1 MNQRD
6 SYARQRSMKEQTKWI
21 EQENEIRR
29 SLREQFTGEWR
40 EHLEQAGLQQ
50 DPVCAADVFT
60 AFQRYVQR
68 PAPDGWEI
76 ERIEWMIVN
85 VSDLNDELIVYL
97 SWHLQQEAP
106 PPPWATAPYY
116 HHSGIQVSLI
126 FEPVSDALRGI
137 DHCQWEPSENMPWL
151 WHPKPSDS
159 ELEGLSKL
167 FWTDLIGENS
177 DLLDCL
183 ARSDW
188 EWNRTL

>member
-1 MNQRD
+1 MSQRD

-21 EQENEIRR
+21 ERENETRL
-29 SLREQFTGEWR
+29 SLRGQFAGELR
-40 EHLEQAGLQQ
+40 GQLEQAGLLQ
-50 DPVCAADVFT
+50 DPVCAADVFKT
-60 AFQRYVQR
+60 FQHYVQR

-76 ERIEWMIVN
+76 ERIDWMIVN
-85 VSDLNDELIVYL
+85 ISDLNDELIVYL

-116 HHSGIQVSLI
+116 RQSGIQVSLV
-126 FEPVSDALRGI
+126 FEPVSEALRGI
-137 DHCQWEPSENMPWL
+137 DRCRWEPPENMPWL
-151 WHPKPSDS
+151 WHPRPSDS

-183 ARSDW
+183 ASRDW
-188 EWNRTL
+188 KWNHR